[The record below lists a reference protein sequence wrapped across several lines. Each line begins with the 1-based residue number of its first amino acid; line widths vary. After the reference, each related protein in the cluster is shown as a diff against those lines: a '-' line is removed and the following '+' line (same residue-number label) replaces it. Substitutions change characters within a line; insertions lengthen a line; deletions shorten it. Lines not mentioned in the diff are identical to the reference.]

1 MIKAHWEI
9 HVDYLLSEEQ
19 QMIKDTAREIAD
31 EKIIPKRAELDE
43 KNQFPASIL
52 KDMAKADL
60 FSIFIPEEFG
70 GLGGGCFDVVLAL
83 EELARGCVGVATSY
97 AASALGVFP
106 VLIAGSMEMKQKY
119 LPDIAVGKKWA
130 AFGLTEANAGSDAS
144 GIRTTAVLDG
154 DEWVLN
160 GTKQWITNGGEAQ
173 IYTIIALTD
182 PSKGPR
188 GASIFVVEDGD
199 PGFSYGKKEDKMG
212 IRSSATRE
220 LVMKDCRIPKD
231 RLVGRQ
237 GTGFITVMKTLDISR
252 PGIASLG
259 VGLGQAALDEAVVYA
274 KQRVQFGKPII
285 SFQAV
290 QHILADMAIQ
300 VEAARALVYSAARH
314 IDSNAKNMS
323 KASSMCKVFATDM
336 AMKVTIDAVQILGG
350 YGYMKEYP
358 VEKMMRDAKILQIY
372 EGTNQI
378 QRNVIGQEL
387 NKEYSKQV

>member
-1 MIKAHWEI
+1 M
-9 HVDYLLSEEQ
+9 DYFFTEQQ
-19 QMIKDTAREIAD
+19 QMIIDTAREITN
-31 EKIIPKRAELDE
+31 EKIIPVRAELDE
-43 KNQFPASIL
+43 KNQFPREIL
-52 KDMAKADL
+52 QDIAKADL
-60 FSIFIPEEFG
+60 FSIFVPEEYG
-70 GLGGGCFDVVLAL
+70 GLGGGCYEIVLAL
-83 EELARGCVGVATSY
+83 EELARGCVGVATSF
-97 AASALGVFP
+97 AASALGIFP
-106 VLIAGSMEMKQKY
+106 VLFAGSEEQKQHY
-119 LPDIAVGKKWA
+119 LPDIASGARWA

-160 GTKQWITNGGEAQ
+160 GTKQWITNGGESE
-173 IYTIIALTD
+173 IYSIVALTD
-182 PSKGPR
+182 PSKGAR

-220 LVMKDCRIPKD
+220 LILKDCRIPKD
-231 RLVGRQ
+231 RLVGRR
-237 GTGFITVMKTLDISR
+237 GTGFITVMKTLDMSR

-259 VGLGQAALDEAVVYA
+259 IGLAQAALDEAVTYA

-290 QHILADMAIQ
+290 QHMLADMAVQ
-300 VEAARALVYSAARH
+300 LEAGRALVYAAARH
-314 IDSNAKNMS
+314 IDNHPKDMS
-323 KASSMCKVFATDM
+323 KVSSMCKVFATDM
-336 AMKVTIDAVQILGG
+336 AMKVTTDAVQVLGG
-350 YGYMKEYP
+350 YGYMREYP

-387 NKEYSKQV
+387 NKEYS

>member
-1 MIKAHWEI
+1 
-9 HVDYLLSEEQ
+9 VDYFFTEQQ
-19 QMIKDTAREIAD
+19 QMIIDTAREITN
-31 EKIIPKRAELDE
+31 EKIIPARAELDE
-43 KNQFPASIL
+43 KNQFPREIL
-52 KDMAKADL
+52 QDIAKADL
-60 FSIFIPEEFG
+60 FSIFVPEEYG
-70 GLGGGCFDVVLAL
+70 GFGGGCYEIVLAL
-83 EELARGCVGVATSY
+83 EELARGCVGVATSF
-97 AASALGVFP
+97 AASALGIFP
-106 VLIAGSMEMKQKY
+106 VLIAGTEEQKQKY
-119 LPDIAVGKKWA
+119 MPDIASGARWA

-160 GTKQWITNGGEAQ
+160 GTKQWITNGGESQ
-173 IYTIIALTD
+173 IYTIVALTD
-182 PSKGPR
+182 PAKGAR
-188 GASIFVVEDGD
+188 GASIFIVEDGD

-212 IRSSATRE
+212 IRSSSTRE
-220 LVMKDCRIPKD
+220 LILKDCRIPKD
-231 RLVGRQ
+231 RMVGKK
-237 GTGFITVMKTLDISR
+237 GTGFITVMKTLDMSR

-259 VGLGQAALDEAVVYA
+259 IGLAQAALDEAVTYA

-300 VEAARALVYSAARH
+300 LEAGRALVYAAARH
-314 IDSNAKNMS
+314 IDSNPKNMS

-336 AMKVTIDAVQILGG
+336 AMKVTTDAVQVLGG

-387 NKEYSKQV
+387 NKEYS

>member
-1 MIKAHWEI
+1 ME
-9 HVDYLLSEEQ
+9 YFLTEEQ
-19 QMIKDTAREIAD
+19 QMIVDTAREITN
-31 EKIIPKRAELDE
+31 EKIIPVRAELDE
-43 KNQFPASIL
+43 KNEFPREIL
-52 KDMAKADL
+52 KDIAKADL
-60 FSIFIPEEFG
+60 FSIFVPEEYG
-70 GLGGGCFDVVLAL
+70 GFGGGCFDIALAL
-83 EELARGCVGVATSY
+83 EELARGCVGVATSF
-97 AASALGVFP
+97 AASALGIYP
-106 VLIAGSMEMKQKY
+106 VLIAGSEELKQKY
-119 LPDIAVGKKWA
+119 LPSIATGEKYA

-144 GIRTTAVLDG
+144 GIQTTAVLDG

-182 PSKGPR
+182 PQKGAR

-212 IRSSATRE
+212 IRSSSTRE
-220 LVMKDCRIPKD
+220 LILKDCRIPKE
-231 RLVGRQ
+231 RMVGRK

-252 PGIASLG
+252 PGIAALG
-259 VGLGQAALDEAVVYA
+259 VGLAQGALDEAVIYA
-274 KQRVQFGKPII
+274 KQRVQFGKPIV

-300 VEAARALVYSAARH
+300 LEAARALVYSAARH
-314 IDSNAKNMS
+314 IANNPKNMS

-336 AMKVTIDAVQILGG
+336 AMKVTTDAVQVLGG

-378 QRNVIGQEL
+378 QRNVVGQEL
-387 NKEYSKQV
+387 NKEYS

>member
-1 MIKAHWEI
+1 M
-9 HVDYLLSEEQ
+9 DYFFTEQQ
-19 QMIKDTAREIAD
+19 QMIIDTAREITN
-31 EKIIPKRAELDE
+31 EKIIPVRAELDE
-43 KNQFPASIL
+43 KNQFPREIL
-52 KDMAKADL
+52 QDIAKADL
-60 FSIFIPEEFG
+60 FSIFVPEEYG
-70 GLGGGCFDVVLAL
+70 GLGGGCYEIVLAL
-83 EELARGCVGVATSY
+83 EELARGCVGVATSF
-97 AASALGVFP
+97 AASALGIFP
-106 VLIAGSMEMKQKY
+106 VLFAGSEEQKQHY
-119 LPDIAVGKKWA
+119 LPDIASGARWA

-160 GTKQWITNGGEAQ
+160 GTKQWITNGGESE
-173 IYTIIALTD
+173 IYTIVALTD
-182 PSKGPR
+182 PHKGAR
-188 GASIFVVEDGD
+188 GASIFIVEDGD

-212 IRSSATRE
+212 IRSSSTRE
-220 LVMKDCRIPKD
+220 LILKDCRIPKD
-231 RLVGRQ
+231 RLVGRR
-237 GTGFITVMKTLDISR
+237 GTGFITVMKTLDMSR

-259 VGLGQAALDEAVVYA
+259 IGLAQAAVDEAVTYA
-274 KQRVQFGKPII
+274 KQRVQFGRPII

-300 VEAARALVYSAARH
+300 LEAGRALVYAAARH
-314 IDSNAKNMS
+314 IDHHPKDMS

-336 AMKVTIDAVQILGG
+336 AMKVTTDAVQVLGG

-387 NKEYSKQV
+387 NKEYS

>member
-1 MIKAHWEI
+1 
-9 HVDYLLSEEQ
+9 VDYFFTEQQ
-19 QMIKDTAREIAD
+19 QMIIDTAREITK
-31 EKIIPKRAELDE
+31 EKIIPIRAELDE
-43 KNQFPASIL
+43 KNQFPRSIL
-52 KDMAKADL
+52 QDIAKADL
-60 FSIFIPEEFG
+60 FSIFVPEEYG
-70 GLGGGCFDVVLAL
+70 GFGGGCYEIVLAM
-83 EELARGCVGVATSY
+83 EELARGCVGVATSF
-97 AASALGVFP
+97 AASALGIFP
-106 VLIAGSMEMKQKY
+106 VLISGTDEQKKKY
-119 LPDIAVGKKWA
+119 LPDIASGSRWA

-144 GIRTTAVLDG
+144 GIKTTAVQDG
-154 DEWVLN
+154 EEWVLN

-173 IYTIIALTD
+173 IYSIVALTD
-182 PSKGPR
+182 PNRGAR
-188 GASIFVVEDGD
+188 GASIFIVEDGD

-212 IRSSATRE
+212 IRSSSTRE
-220 LVMKDCRIPKD
+220 LILKDCRIPLD
-231 RLVGRQ
+231 RLVGKR

-259 VGLGQAALDEAVVYA
+259 IGLAQAALDEAVIYA

-290 QHILADMAIQ
+290 QHMLADMAIQ
-300 VEAARALVYSAARH
+300 LEAGRALVYAAARH
-314 IDSNAKNMS
+314 IDGNPKDMS

-336 AMKVTIDAVQILGG
+336 AMKVTTDAVQVLGG

-387 NKEYSKQV
+387 NKEYS

>member
-1 MIKAHWEI
+1 M
-9 HVDYLLSEEQ
+9 DYFFNEQQ
-19 QMIKDTAREIAD
+19 QMIIDTAREITN
-31 EKIIPKRAELDE
+31 EKIIPVRAELDE
-43 KNQFPASIL
+43 KNQFPREIL
-52 KDMAKADL
+52 QDIAKADL
-60 FSIFIPEEFG
+60 FSIFVPEEYG
-70 GLGGGCFDVVLAL
+70 GFGGGCYEIVLAL
-83 EELARGCVGVATSY
+83 EELARGCVGVATSF
-97 AASALGVFP
+97 AASALGIFP
-106 VLIAGSMEMKQKY
+106 VLLGGSEEQKQKY
-119 LPDIAVGKKWA
+119 LPDIATGSRWA

-173 IYTIIALTD
+173 IYTIVALTD
-182 PSKGPR
+182 PSKGAR
-188 GASIFVVEDGD
+188 GASIFIVEDGD

-212 IRSSATRE
+212 IRASATRE
-220 LVMKDCRIPKD
+220 LILKDCRIPKD
-231 RLVGRQ
+231 RIIGRR

-259 VGLGQAALDEAVVYA
+259 IGLAQAALDEAVVYA
-274 KQRVQFGKPII
+274 KQRVQFGKPIV

-300 VEAARALVYSAARH
+300 LEAGRSLVYAAARH
-314 IDSNAKNMS
+314 IDKNPKNMS

-336 AMKVTIDAVQILGG
+336 AMKVTTDAVQVLGG

-378 QRNVIGQEL
+378 QRNVVGQEL
-387 NKEYSKQV
+387 NKEYS